1 MGKKV
6 ATRRPSV
13 IVKERLKGE
22 SVVFDIKK
30 AEVGVRYRVVV
41 DDYGIRQLI
50 PIDVPVYTEEEDFD
64 GVDVSGID
72 PGLKV
77 RTRHKKR
84 IRPSPKWKTCHRP
97 WLSGSKTFGEI
108 ECLRPDKGQTR
119 RKVTRKPNS
128 TTTPTTTIKTTTKGT
143 IGPK

>member
-84 IRPSPKWKTCHRP
+84 IRPSPNGRP
-97 WLSGSKTFGEI
+97 ATGPGSAG
-108 ECLRPDKGQTR
+108 
-119 RKVTRKPNS
+119 RKLLE
-128 TTTPTTTIKTTTKGT
+128 
-143 IGPK
+143 